1 MIAHDLTLPER
12 ASGAGT
18 GESSSLFYLSWSLCI
33 ASLPTLSV
41 APSATCKLFR
51 EPVAFGVQSA
61 RASQQDAA
69 MATATAEVAAV
80 ADDEELAGHERLVG
94 KRLYDEEDGI
104 AAQITAIHTACSRG
118 HKFEEIRATCVRL
131 DANKEVPECAITAT
145 GRVSRVSR
153 LTRCLTHVPR
163 LTPHLCLVFF
173 RLCFRLPTLTP
184 APPDT
189 GQNML
194 QCVRQESRRRLWHQL
209 NGPEYHISA
218 NRRADRGV
226 CTA

>member
-1 MIAHDLTLPER
+1 
-12 ASGAGT
+12 
-18 GESSSLFYLSWSLCI
+18 
-33 ASLPTLSV
+33 
-41 APSATCKLFR
+41 
-51 EPVAFGVQSA
+51 
-61 RASQQDAA
+61 

-80 ADDEELAGHERLVG
+80 ADDEELAGYERLVG
-94 KRLYDEEDGI
+94 KRLYDEEGGI
-104 AAQITAIHTACSRG
+104 AAEIVAIHTAPSRG
-118 HKFEEIRATCVRL
+118 QKHEDIRATCLRL
-131 DANKEVPECAITAT
+131 DSNRRLPECAITAT

-194 QCVRQESRRRLWHQL
+194 QCVRQGSRRRLWHQL

-218 NRRADRGV
+218 NAIVSLSAVARARAPSGTFFTVSAAPPLAAPPRPTGKGV
-226 CTA
+226 L

>member
-1 MIAHDLTLPER
+1 
-12 ASGAGT
+12 
-18 GESSSLFYLSWSLCI
+18 
-33 ASLPTLSV
+33 
-41 APSATCKLFR
+41 
-51 EPVAFGVQSA
+51 
-61 RASQQDAA
+61 

-80 ADDEELAGHERLVG
+80 ADDEELAGYERLMG
-94 KRLYDEEDGI
+94 KRLYDEEGGI
-104 AAQITAIHTACSRG
+104 AAEIVAIHTASSRG
-118 HKFEEIRATCVRL
+118 QKHEDIRATCVRL
-131 DANKEVPECAITAT
+131 DSNRRLPECAITAT

-194 QCVRQESRRRLWHQL
+194 QCVRQESRRGLRHQL
-209 NGPEYHISA
+209 NGPEYHVPAHRGAYRGIRGARMTYMLLLTSLVDISL
-218 NRRADRGV
+218 
-226 CTA
+226 